1 MNKNKFLEALKKAKE
16 GSKKRNF
23 KQKVDLI
30 FNLKNLNLKKPEQQ
44 VEFFLK
50 LPYDKGRASKICAL
64 VGSELATKAKSA
76 CDNIV
81 LVDDFGKYAGNKKLA
96 KQLCKDYD
104 FFIAQASIM
113 AKVAASFGRIL
124 GPRGKMPNPKAGC
137 VVTDKTDFNALCQNL
152 KKTVKVS
159 AKTSFI
165 VQLMIGNEEMAD
177 NEIAD
182 NAYNVYEQL
191 VHHLPNEKNN
201 IKSVFLKLTMGKPI
215 KVL

>member
-30 FNLKNLNLKKPEQQ
+30 VNLKDLDLKKPEQQ

-50 LPYDKGRASKICAL
+50 LHYDKGRESKICAL

-81 LVDDFGKYAGNKKLA
+81 LADDFGKYAGNKKLA

-104 FFIAQASIM
+104 FFIAQANIM

-137 VVTDKTDFNALCQNL
+137 VVTDKTDFNALCTNL

-165 VQLMIGNEEMAD
+165 VQLMVGNEEMKD
-177 NEIAD
+177 EEIAD

-191 VHHLPNEKNN
+191 SHHLPNEKHN
-201 IKSVFLKLTMGKPI
+201 IRSVFLKLTMGKPI